1 MKTTKEDRDKM
12 RDFYGDI
19 RLQRADCRVIMAL
32 DDLEAAEA
40 EVQRLREVMR
50 ELLVTGIALEALLA
64 DEPSSVYIHPEIWA
78 KLKEHRGHLRRGLL
92 MLTQESESITVSKE
106 EYEWFVAQCNKPG
119 EEPSEKLKKLVEDY
133 RRTVTSLP
141 DKESESGK

>member
-1 MKTTKEDRDKM
+1 MSKTTKEQREELKQHMEWMARRHDRHTANKY
-12 RDFYGDI
+12 FLAI
-19 RLQRADCRVIMAL
+19 I

-78 KLKEHRGHLRRGLL
+78 KLKEHRDHLWRGLL
-92 MLTQESESITVSKE
+92 MLTQESES
-106 EYEWFVAQCNKPG
+106 
-119 EEPSEKLKKLVEDY
+119 
-133 RRTVTSLP
+133 
-141 DKESESGK
+141 GK